1 MRLDG
6 PLAKRHNVH
15 VVGEGPRLLLF
26 SHGFGT
32 AQTVWRKLV
41 RGLPPEFSAVLF
53 DLPGASPR
61 LPRDFQLEDYRSID
75 SFARDL
81 LDLMADLNIER
92 CEYVGH
98 SLSGMV
104 GLLAAKAAPEK
115 FERLVLLNASPRYI
129 DDDGYA
135 GAFSDA
141 DIKGLVRSMETNYRA
156 WVAGFAPLAICAPLP
171 EAVEDFSV
179 DLLAM
184 RPDVAARMAQ
194 FIFTSDYRALLPEIQ
209 TPVRLI
215 HSRSDIAVP
224 ESVAHYMSEHIPNSS
239 LRWINALGHLPHI
252 SAPEEVLEALLASL
266 GD

>member
-6 PLAKRHNVH
+6 PLAKRHDVH
-15 VVGEGPRLLLF
+15 IVGEGERLLLF

-32 AQTVWRKLV
+32 AQAVWHKVV
-41 RGLPPEFSAVLF
+41 RGLPREFTVMLF

-75 SFARDL
+75 RFAQDL
-81 LDLMADLNIER
+81 LELMEEVEVGR

-104 GLLAAKAAPEK
+104 GLLAARAAPEK

-129 DDDGYA
+129 DDGDYVG
-135 GAFSDA
+135 GFSEA
-141 DIKGLVRSMETNYRA
+141 DIKGLIRSMETNFRS
-156 WVAGFAPLAICAPLP
+156 WVAGFAPLAIYAPVP
-171 EAVEDFSV
+171 EAVEDFSE

-184 RPDVAARMAQ
+184 RPDVAARIAQ
-194 FIFTSDYRALLPEIQ
+194 FIFTSDYRALLPEIE
-209 TPVRLI
+209 TPVCLI

-224 ESVAHYMSEHIPNSS
+224 ESVAHYMAAHLPNSR
-239 LRWINALGHLPHI
+239 LQWIDAQGHLPHI
-252 SAPEEVLEALLASL
+252 SAPQAVLEALLECL
-266 GD
+266 DG